1 MADLARAAMKGGCM
15 WLQLNAPEMTDD
27 ELKAVAERLIPE
39 CREHGVILTI
49 ENRPELAREL
59 GVHGVCLLGRDFS
72 AGAVREKLGAEAII
86 GVEVATV
93 AAASTK
99 QSLDIDYVVMPRE
112 FTAQQRTAFIK
123 DASALGLTI
132 PVVASGDFTAS
143 DAPALKA
150 EGVSG
155 VLTGHS
161 MSTSENPEEAVERMI
176 EALR

>member
-1 MADLARAAMKGGCM
+1 M
-15 WLQLNAPEMTDD
+15 
-27 ELKAVAERLIPE
+27 
-39 CREHGVILTI
+39 
-49 ENRPELAREL
+49 
-59 GVHGVCLLGRDFS
+59 
-72 AGAVREKLGAEAII
+72 
-86 GVEVATV
+86 
-93 AAASTK
+93 